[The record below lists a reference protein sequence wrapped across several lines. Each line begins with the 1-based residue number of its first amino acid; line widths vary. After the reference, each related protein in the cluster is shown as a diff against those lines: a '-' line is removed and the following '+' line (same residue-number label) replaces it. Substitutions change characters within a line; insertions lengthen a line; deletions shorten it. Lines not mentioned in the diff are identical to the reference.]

1 MNFTDMNGD
10 HLIKLSKQEL
20 GEFLLEK
27 AEQFETRDFIP
38 DDPISIPHLFSNKED
53 VEIAG
58 FLAATIAWGNRKS
71 ILKNANRLMERM
83 DHAPF
88 DFVTNF
94 EKSDEKVFEG
104 FVHRTF
110 QPEDAVCF
118 MRALQRIIREF
129 GSLENVFTS
138 SWETL
143 GRPDN
148 LKTTISEFHNIFFD
162 IPHAQRTRKHVA
174 NPARGSAAKRINMYL
189 RWMVRSSAKGVD
201 LGVWD
206 KLPSS
211 ILSIPLDV
219 HTSNVGRA
227 LGLLHRK
234 QNDWKSVAQLDKSL
248 RYYDSEDPVK
258 FDFALFGLG
267 AIEGF

>member
-1 MNFTDMNGD
+1 MNFKDKKAD
-10 HLIKLSKQEL
+10 DLIKLSKREL

-27 AEQFETRDFIP
+27 AEQFETQNFIP
-38 DDPISIPHLFSNKED
+38 DDPVSIPHMFSKNGD
-53 VEIAG
+53 IEIAG

-83 DHAPF
+83 DFAPY
-88 DFVTNF
+88 DFVMNF
-94 EKSDEKVFEG
+94 EKSDEKVFNG

-110 QPEDAVCF
+110 QPEDVVCF
-118 MRALQRIIREF
+118 MYALQQIIRNY
-129 GSLENVFTS
+129 GSLENVFAQ
-138 SWETL
+138 SWETS

-148 LKTTISEFHNIFFD
+148 LKSTIIDFHNTFFD

-174 NPARGSAAKRINMYL
+174 NPSRGSAAKRINMYL
-189 RWMVRSSAKGVD
+189 RWMVRSSDKGVD
-201 LGVWD
+201 LGIWD
-206 KLPSS
+206 S
-211 ILSIPLDV
+211 IPTSVLSIPLDV

-227 LGLLHRK
+227 LGLLERK
-234 QNDWKSVAQLDKSL
+234 QNDWKSVAELDKSL
-248 RYYDSEDPVK
+248 RYYDSKDPVK